1 MHKRGNGRVKDEG
14 DKEEEGEY
22 ADDAEGAEHERD
34 VVLEVLEAAASVVW
48 YGVLEMR
55 RLSEKM
61 NMFAP

>member
-34 VVLEVLEAAASVVW
+34 VVLEVLEAAAAVVW